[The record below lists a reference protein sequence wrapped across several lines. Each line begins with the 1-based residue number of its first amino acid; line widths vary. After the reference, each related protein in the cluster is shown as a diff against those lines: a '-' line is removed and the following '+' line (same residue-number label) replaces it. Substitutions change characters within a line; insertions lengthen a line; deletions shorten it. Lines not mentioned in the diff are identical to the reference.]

1 MYYRGSYNYTDINK
15 ILQESGGRTML
26 DFNAFSR
33 INFSPDRSDT
43 SDKSSA
49 VWKQFIDFMMTD
61 KYDLRGSRFEE
72 YEKNEKNYLKKKTS
86 RTWYMEAS
94 SRQAS
99 FNIFKN
105 FDYLLLITTIEN
117 FAQPLQTL

>member
-1 MYYRGSYNYTDINK
+1 
-15 ILQESGGRTML
+15 ML

-117 FAQPLQTL
+117 LAQPLQTL